1 METSK
6 SPENSEQSDRQTSSS
21 EIVLTVDNLQTHF
34 FTQQGT
40 LPAVDGVSFELRRG
54 EILGLVGESGCGKSV
69 TSLSILRLIPAR
81 AGKVVGGSV
90 KYGDIDLLNLSEKEL
105 RDIRGNE
112 ISMIFQE
119 PMTALNPVMT
129 VGDQIIETIRIHQ
142 KLPKAEARERALE
155 MLKLV
160 NIPAPEKRIDTY
172 PHELSGGMR
181 QRIMIAMALSC
192 DPKILIAD
200 EPTTALDVTIQ
211 AQIMD
216 LLQEMRRLLGAAIIM
231 ITHDL
236 GVIAEM
242 ADRVV
247 VMYAGRIVEE
257 APVNEIFG
265 SPLHPYTQGLLKA
278 VPRLGEA
285 ELPGQARARLSTIPG
300 TVPAL
305 SDLPSGC
312 AFRPRCAAATARCE
326 AERPPLEQKA
336 AGHRAACWNTK
347 IDTTTTGRS

>member
-1 METSK
+1 MTS
-6 SPENSEQSDRQTSSS
+6 ENSEAPSPPYK
-21 EIVLTVDNLQTHF
+21 IVLDVENLKTHF
-34 FTQQGT
+34 HTRQGT
-40 LPAVDGVSFELRRG
+40 LPAVDDVSFQLRQG

-69 TSLSILRLIPAR
+69 TSLSILRLIPSR
-81 AGKVVGGSV
+81 AGKVVGGSI
-90 KYGDIDLLNLSEKEL
+90 KYGDVDLLKLSEKEL
-105 RDIRGNE
+105 LDIRGNE

-129 VGDQIIETIRIHQ
+129 VGEQMIESIRIHQ
-142 KLPKAEARERALE
+142 KLSKHDARKRALE
-155 MLKLV
+155 MLRTVK
-160 NIPAPEKRIDTY
+160 IPAPEQRIDTY

-216 LLQEMRRLLGAAIIM
+216 LLKEMQKLLGTAIIM

-257 APVNEIFG
+257 APVRDIYSN
-265 SPLHPYTQGLLKA
+265 PLHPYTQGLMKA
-278 VPRLGEA
+278 VPKLGEA
-285 ELPGQARARLSTIPG
+285 ELPGQARSRLSTIPG

-305 SDLPSGC
+305 TDLPSGC
-312 AFRPRCAAATARCE
+312 AFRPRCSAATSRCE
-326 AERPPLEQKA
+326 VERPSLEQKA
-336 AGHRAACWNTK
+336 PGHLAACWNTGPATAIGGQK
-347 IDTTTTGRS
+347 